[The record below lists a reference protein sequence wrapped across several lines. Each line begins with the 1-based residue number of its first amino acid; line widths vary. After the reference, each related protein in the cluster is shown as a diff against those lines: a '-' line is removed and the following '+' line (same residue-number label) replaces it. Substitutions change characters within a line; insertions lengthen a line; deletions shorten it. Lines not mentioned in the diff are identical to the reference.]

1 LKIVVKTIVYALG
14 GNALSSPTS
23 SSRKKEAEVLARV
36 ISDIVD
42 LLESGWHVIMTHGN
56 GPQVGH
62 LLSLDTNSHHELDEW
77 VAATQSMIGYQ
88 LMQAMTSIF
97 TLRNRPERIVVVPTR
112 VLVDIDDIAF
122 STPTKPIGPIL
133 TSDIV
138 MNVDWDIAETI
149 HGPRRVVA
157 SPQPKEILDIEA
169 IRHISNLHAVTI
181 CCGGGGIPTIQQEN
195 SFIGVPAVIDK
206 DHCSALLALSL
217 GADAFV
223 ITTDAKG
230 IATSFGKENETFH
243 STLSV
248 DQLQSLLD
256 DGEFPMGSMA
266 PKVKSLLSAKRS
278 SANMKVVLCEPGFAL
293 SALRGH
299 DGTTLVKNTAP

>member
-1 LKIVVKTIVYALG
+1 MVKTVVYALG

-23 SSRKKEAEVLARV
+23 SSKETEAEVLARV

-62 LLSLDTNSHHELDEW
+62 LLSLDKDHHHELDEW

-88 LMQAMTSIF
+88 LMQSMSSIF
-97 TLRNRPERIVVVPTR
+97 ALRNRPERIVVVPTR
-112 VLVDIDDIAF
+112 VLVDSDDIAF

-138 MNVDWDIAETI
+138 MNADWDIAETI

-157 SPQPKEILDIEA
+157 SPQPKEILDLDA

-181 CCGGGGIPTIQQEN
+181 CCGGGGIPTIREETN
-195 SFIGVPAVIDK
+195 FIGIPAVIDK
-206 DHCSALLALSL
+206 DHCSSLLALSL
-217 GADAFV
+217 EADAFI
-223 ITTDAKG
+223 ITTAAKG
-230 IATSFGKENETFH
+230 IATNFGMENETFH
-243 STLSV
+243 STLSI
-248 DQLQSLLD
+248 DQLQIMLD
-256 DGEFPMGSMA
+256 EGEFPQGSMA
-266 PKVKSLLSAKRS
+266 PKVKSLLSAKRA

-293 SALRGH
+293 SALRGNE
-299 DGTTLVKNTAP
+299 GTTIV